1 MRSSSLA
8 RDGVDTTRLPGPVA
22 EAERKCLA
30 EASVPP
36 YRGHMIFDT
45 PTRDELVA
53 RLDRIQGLLIS
64 GRDAEALERLYSP
77 DYVFHGSGGRDE
89 DGESRRE
96 YFHSLRSAFDD
107 LTVQYGIDVA
117 EGSTL
122 ARQATIAGAF
132 MREFTRAPGGPLAAS
147 GRRVVFDVIGIFR
160 FDEQGLFAEEW
171 ERGGDQA
178 L

>member
-1 MRSSSLA
+1 MRSA
-8 RDGVDTTRLPGPVA
+8 RPPRDGVDITRLSGPVA
-22 EAERKCLA
+22 EAERKSLA

-64 GRDAEALERLYSP
+64 GRDAEALERLFSP
-77 DYVFHGSGGRDE
+77 DYVFHGSDGRDE

-107 LTVQYGIDVA
+107 LTLQHGIVVA

-122 ARQATIAGAF
+122 ARQTTIAGAF
-132 MREFTRAPGGPLAAS
+132 MREFTRAPGGPLAPT

-160 FDEQGLFAEEW
+160 FDEDGRLVEEW
-171 ERGGDQA
+171 QRGGEQA